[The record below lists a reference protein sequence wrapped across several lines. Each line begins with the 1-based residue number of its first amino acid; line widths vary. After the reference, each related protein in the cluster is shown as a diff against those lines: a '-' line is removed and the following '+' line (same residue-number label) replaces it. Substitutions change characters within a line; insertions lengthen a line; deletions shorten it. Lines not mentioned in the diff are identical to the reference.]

1 MKSFYYLLCEQSL
14 HPSPA
19 DVCQFA
25 EALQKDLNESEPS
38 GEGDPCAASEGQAGE
53 GAGQGEGG
61 GGGGGEGGGGEDGT
75 GLKGKEEEKA
85 KDDTAPEKRGVGAD
99 Q

>member
-1 MKSFYYLLCEQSL
+1 M
-14 HPSPA
+14 
-19 DVCQFA
+19 CQFA

-38 GEGDPCAASEGQAGE
+38 GDVDPCAASEGQAGE
-53 GAGQGEGG
+53 GVGQGEGG
-61 GGGGGEGGGGEDGT
+61 GEGGGEKDDGT